1 MRLAIASVPVSD
13 QLRSKA
19 FYQDIL
25 GCSVLREAEM
35 GGDLTWLQMMPPEGE
50 AGIAL
55 VTWFDKMPPGSL
67 QGLVLECAN
76 IDDRHALLKHR
87 GLEISDIEDAFWGRF
102 ATFSDPDGNGWVL
115 TQPAPEH
122 T

>member
-1 MRLAIASVPVSD
+1 MRLAIVSVPVSD

-25 GCSVLREAEM
+25 GYSVLREAEM
-35 GGDLTWLQMMPPEGE
+35 GGGLTWLQMMPPKGE

-55 VTWFDKMPPGSL
+55 VTWFDKMPPGSQ

-76 IDDRHALLKHR
+76 IDDRHALFKSR